1 MNVPKELFY
10 TKEHV
15 WVKKLDNDSVLVGLT
30 DKAQNDLN
38 SMVFVNLPSVGDSFA
53 ADDVLCDVESVKSVS
68 DVYAPVSGIVTKVN
82 EILMDTPELINQDP
96 YGAWIAELA
105 GVSGMENLLSADDYA
120 AQCEDE

>member
-68 DVYAPVSGIVTKVN
+68 DVYAPVSGIVTR
-82 EILMDTPELINQDP
+82 
-96 YGAWIAELA
+96 
-105 GVSGMENLLSADDYA
+105 
-120 AQCEDE
+120 

>member
-68 DVYAPVSGIVTKVN
+68 DVYAPVSGTVTKVN